1 MADPNLDQIG
11 QWLLNNQDKAGS
23 PDYVTMSNAYRQ
35 MSAQP
40 QPAPPISGIDMT
52 PPSVTP
58 NFGID
63 FNQPDEQVRS
73 QIAAIPD
80 EQQRTR
86 AMNAWADAYVA
97 RENKDAGWGRTA
109 DNVVRSVARGI
120 PGGTWLDELTAATS
134 SNPDEVLAYQRAR
147 DRDWASRNPWTN
159 VAGNVAGGVLSAPM
173 TIVRGAT
180 ALPWLA
186 NTAIGTVIG
195 GVQGAGE
202 GTTPESRT
210 SDAAWGAGIGG
221 VSSAVLGALAN
232 AYTSRWSRANVT
244 PEVDQAA
251 SNLNVPLPYFARSE
265 NPKVQ
270 AMGRQTA
277 QERPGSNLATAWIAA
292 REGTDEAGSNIVRN
306 VTGAPR
312 ETAPYTVGQAVQG
325 GMENAVEGANQRIAQ
340 VSRDIENLL
349 PPGHRADTPQLRQT
363 MTDIIGERGA
373 AGHLNPEAG
382 MGQTMSIA
390 TEPSGPTWRGLSRY
404 TTELG
409 QDIGRPDIVPREL
422 PRADQAR
429 LYAAVQ
435 GTDRPNIVEAAAGP
449 QGRAMFEQGT
459 AQQAELAQ
467 LRDTIAGAIRNR
479 QPEQLVNLA
488 HNAATLS
495 GGGTRLNQLDLILQ
509 NLSPGDR
516 RQLGAGV
523 LAKIQNDA
531 GGVPSGVAR
540 RLADLPQA
548 TRDLLFPPG
557 TQLAAQVNDL
567 QTVAGRVGA
576 VDSMAHAGSA
586 RTIAQEMKR
595 YGVGATPAAAG
606 SAYLASQLGGGPLVQ
621 GAVAAVPYLAAGA
634 KMLNDRV
641 VRPYVL
647 QNGLPPWLVDS
658 INAGGF
664 GVPRAS
670 LNMLPSE

>member
-1 MADPNLDQIG
+1 MPEPWELQYSTPTTQNPWEMNWG
-11 QWLLNNQDKAGS
+11 KA
-23 PDYVTMSNAYRQ
+23 
-35 MSAQP
+35 
-40 QPAPPISGIDMT
+40 PAPPISGADMS
-52 PPSVTP
+52 PPNLTP

-73 QIAAIPD
+73 AIAAIPD

-109 DNVVRSVARGI
+109 DNVVRSIARGV

-147 DRDWASRNPWTN
+147 DRDWANRNPWTN
-159 VAGNVAGGVLSAPM
+159 FGGNVAGAVASAPL
-173 TIVRGAT
+173 TIMRGVGFA
-180 ALPWLA
+180 PWLA
-186 NTAIGTVIG
+186 NTAIGAGIG
-195 GVQGAGE
+195 GAQGAGE
-202 GTTPESRT
+202 GETPEGRT
-210 SDAAWGAGIGG
+210 SSGLWGAGIGG
-221 VSSAVLGALAN
+221 AASALLGGIAN
-232 AYTSRWSRANVT
+232 AYTSRWNRANVT

-277 QERPGSNLATAWIAA
+277 QEQPGSNLATAWTAA
-292 REGTDEAGSNIVRN
+292 REGTDQAGSNIVRY

-312 ETAPYTVGQAVQG
+312 ETAPYAVGQAVQG
-325 GMENAVEGANQRIAQ
+325 GMENAAEGATQQIGQIA
-340 VSRDIENLL
+340 RDIENLL
-349 PPGHRADTPQLRQT
+349 PPGHRADPSMLRATAQAV
-363 MTDIIGERGA
+363 MDERAA

-382 MGQTMSIA
+382 LGQTLNLTTAPGGA
-390 TEPSGPTWRGLSRY
+390 TWQGLSRY

-409 QDIGRPDIVPREL
+409 NDIGRPDIVPREL
-422 PRADQAR
+422 PRADQSR

-449 QGRAMFEQGT
+449 AGRAQFEAGT

-467 LRDTIAGAIRNR
+467 LRDNIANAIRNR
-479 QPEQLVNLA
+479 QPEQLVNMT

-495 GGGTRLNQLDLILQ
+495 GGGTRLDQLGLILQ
-509 NLSPGDR
+509 NLSASER

-540 RLADLPQA
+540 RLADLPPQ

-567 QTVAGRVGA
+567 QTVASRVGA
-576 VDSMAHAGSA
+576 VDSMAHTGSA

-595 YGVGATPAAAG
+595 YGIGATPAAAG
-606 SAYLASQLGGGPLVQ
+606 SAYLASQLGGGPVTQ
-621 GAVAAVPYLAAGA
+621 GIAAAAPYIAAGG

-641 VRPYVL
+641 VRPYLL

-664 GVPRAS
+664 GLPRAS